1 MRIIKTHEVD
11 LEALPPWDRDQCY
24 NGLDVTVCYDVYEA
38 LQAQMDPGSARVYD
52 FSRALQGPTM
62 EMRLRGVLVDQ
73 VRKQEVIDELVE
85 KIDILESNLEKI
97 VLDGVGMPSFN
108 WRSNDDLQRLFYSE
122 LGLPTETFHGR
133 PTTNRAARESLA

>member
-1 MRIIKTHEVD
+1 MDQRPD
-11 LEALPPWDRDQCY
+11 LQRLRCDRDSRRLRCTPSPDGPRLRPRLRFQ
-24 NGLDVTVCYDVYEA
+24 
-38 LQAQMDPGSARVYD
+38 
-52 FSRALQGPTM
+52 RALQGPTM

-85 KIDILESNLEKI
+85 KIDILEGQLERI

-122 LGLPTETFHGR
+122 LGLSTETFHGR
-133 PTTNRAARESLA
+133 PTTNRAAPESLA